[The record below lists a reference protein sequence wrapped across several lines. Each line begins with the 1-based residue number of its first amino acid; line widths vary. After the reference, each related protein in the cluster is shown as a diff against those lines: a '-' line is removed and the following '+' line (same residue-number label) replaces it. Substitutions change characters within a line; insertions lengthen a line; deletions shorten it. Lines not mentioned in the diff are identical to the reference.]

1 MTQHIKRQERRGDA
15 NRADTVRSVRKRLG
29 QPENTRFLNQ
39 MPHFSLDTD
48 MPEEFHDLLGKLDEA
63 ERRAG

>member
-1 MTQHIKRQERRGDA
+1 MTQHEKRQERQSDA
-15 NRADTVRSVRKRLG
+15 NRADTARSVRQRLG
-29 QPENTRFLNQ
+29 HPENTRFLNR

>member
-1 MTQHIKRQERRGDA
+1 
-15 NRADTVRSVRKRLG
+15 
-29 QPENTRFLNQ
+29 